1 MEEKM
6 TKTPDTANSGELSL
20 EELDQASGGFAVG
33 KAIMDA
39 YKANLAKDAKGTTTT
54 TTVPQ
59 PYNPHPVGG
68 DA

>member
-1 MEEKM
+1 M

-39 YKANLAKDAKGTTTT
+39 YKANLAKDSQKGTTTT
-54 TTVPQ
+54 TTTTTVPGHHI
-59 PYNPHPVGG
+59 PICGG

>member
-1 MEEKM
+1 M

-39 YKANLAKDAKGTTTT
+39 YKANLAKQSEPHHHEP
-54 TTVPQ
+54 V